1 MTDWLPHYWPLGLA
15 ALSGLAG
22 WGLTRLAMGVRLQLA
37 AQQGAHWQQALEERN
52 AELQDTRQRLEQQ
65 QQLVL
70 KMNGRLKEYETLLR
84 QERQWAAEKQAQFEA
99 SEIRLQQQFENLAQR
114 IFEQK
119 THNLR
124 ELNQTSLDALLGP
137 LREQLEGFR
146 RNMQETYADESRQ
159 RHSLKFEIER
169 LAELHRQMSADTNA
183 LTRAL
188 KGDSKQQGNWGEVV
202 LSRVLSESGLREGHE
217 YSTQQSLSNAEGK
230 RYQPDVIVHLPQ
242 DKDIIIDAKVSLTAY
257 ERYFNGDTQA
267 EREQALRE
275 HVTSVR
281 GHIRELGRKDYHQ
294 LQGVRT
300 LDYVL
305 MFVAVE
311 PAFLVAVEAEPGLVK
326 YALDHNILLVSPTNL
341 LVALRTIENLWRVE
355 RQNQN
360 ARRIAESAGKIYEKL
375 RLFTEDMEAVGA
387 SLRRADDSYQR
398 AMKRLSQGRGNLVR
412 QAEAFRELGVEVAKP
427 LPEHL
432 RERALEQALADAE
445 APTKLN
451 GARSPE

>member
-1 MTDWLPHYWPLGLA
+1 MMTLTSYWPYLLA
-15 ALSGLAG
+15 TASALTA
-22 WGLTRLAMGVRLQLA
+22 WGLTQLTLNTRLQLQ
-37 AQQGAHWQQALEERN
+37 AQQNQQLRSV
-52 AELQDTRQRLEQQ
+52 LQEKTDEQQTAQQKLEQQ
-65 QQLVL
+65 QQLVI

-84 QERQWAAEKQAQFEA
+84 QERQWAAEKQVEFNA
-99 SEIRLQQQFENLAQR
+99 SEARLAQQFENLAQR

-119 THNLR
+119 THNFR
-124 ELNQTSLDALLGP
+124 ELNQNSLDGLLSP

-169 LAELHRQMSADTNA
+169 LSELHQQMSADTMA

-202 LSRVLSESGLREGHE
+202 LARVLSESGLREGHE
-217 YSTQQSLSNAEGK
+217 YSTQMSLNNAEGK

-242 DKDIIIDAKVSLTAY
+242 NKDIIIDAKVSLTAY
-257 ERYFNGDTQA
+257 ERYYNGDDA
-267 EREQALRE
+267 LAREQALRD

-281 GHIRELGRKDYHQ
+281 GHIRELGRKDYQ
-294 LQGVRT
+294 RLKGVRT

-311 PAFLVAVEAEPGLVK
+311 PAFLVAVEAEPALIK

-360 ARRIAESAGKIYEKL
+360 ARKIAESAGKIYEKL
-375 RLFTEDMEAVGA
+375 RLFTEDMEAVGQ
-387 SLRRADDSYQR
+387 SLNKAESHYQG
-398 AMKRLSQGRGNLVR
+398 AMKKLSSGRGNLIR
-412 QAEAFRELGVEVAKP
+412 QAEAFRELGVEVTKP

-432 RERALEQALADAE
+432 QERAAAE
-445 APTKLN
+445 ERLSATAFKD
-451 GARSPE
+451 